1 MSFYGEEGV
10 ARMESIRNFTETY
23 PLLVNVIWFLLFF
36 IILYLLRRSLLNRL
50 YGRLKNSGHWY
61 VARKIARWLNN
72 FILFILF
79 MYIFGKNL
87 TGFPTA
93 IGLAGAGVT
102 YALRE
107 VIVSIAGWFAILFG
121 DFFETGDRVLLGG
134 IKGDVVDI
142 GVLRTTLM
150 EIGEWVNGDQYTGRI
165 VRVANSYIFS
175 SPVYNYTANFKFL
188 WDEIMIPLRFES
200 DMKLAKIILL
210 EVAEKHTGQY
220 NDEAAL
226 AWDNMKRRY
235 KLENASLNSQVFL
248 SFNDNW
254 VEISL
259 RYVVD
264 YRERRDVKD
273 KLFTEILQRFEQEGT
288 RLEIASETLEV
299 LSGGSTKMK

>member
-1 MSFYGEEGV
+1 MTY
-10 ARMESIRNFTETY
+10 IRSFTESY
-23 PLLVNVIWFLLFF
+23 PLLVNIIWFLLFF
-36 IILYLLRRSLLNRL
+36 IILYLSRRFILNRL
-50 YGRLKNSGHWY
+50 YENLKNSGHWY
-61 VARKIARWLNN
+61 VTRKIARWLNN
-72 FILFILF
+72 LILFILF
-79 MYIFGKNL
+79 LYIFGRNL
-87 TGFPTA
+87 TGLSTA
-93 IGLAGAGVT
+93 IGLAGAGIT

-107 VIVSIAGWFAILFG
+107 VIMSIAGWFAILFG

-200 DMKLAKIILL
+200 DMKLAKTILL
-210 EVAEKHTGQY
+210 EIVEEHTGQY
-220 NDEAAL
+220 NKEAVL
-226 AWDNMKRRY
+226 AWENMKRRY
-235 KLENASLNSQVFL
+235 KLENASLDAQVFL

-259 RYVVD
+259 RYAVD
-264 YRERRDVKD
+264 YRERRIVRD
-273 KLFTEILQRFEQEGT
+273 KIFSEILQRFKQEGT

-299 LSGGSTKMK
+299 FSSSSTNMK

>member
-1 MSFYGEEGV
+1 
-10 ARMESIRNFTETY
+10 MEFIRNFSESY
-23 PLLVNVIWFLLFF
+23 PLLVNIIWFLLFF
-36 IILYLLRRSLLNRL
+36 IILYLSRRFILNRL
-50 YGRLKNSGHWY
+50 YENLKNSGHWY
-61 VARKIARWLNN
+61 VTRKIARWLNN
-72 FILFILF
+72 LILFILF
-79 MYIFGKNL
+79 MYIFGRNL
-87 TGFPTA
+87 TGLSTA
-93 IGLAGAGVT
+93 IGLAGAGIT

-107 VIVSIAGWFAILFG
+107 VIMSIAGWFAILFG

-200 DMKLAKIILL
+200 DMKLAKTVLL
-210 EVAEKHTGQY
+210 EIVEKHTGQY
-220 NDEAAL
+220 NKEAVI
-226 AWDNMKRRY
+226 AWENMKRRY
-235 KLENASLNSQVFL
+235 KLEDASLDSQVFL

-259 RYVVD
+259 RYAVD
-264 YRERRDVKD
+264 YRERRIVKD
-273 KLFTEILQRFEQEGT
+273 KIFSEILQRFKQEGA

-299 LSGGSTKMK
+299 FSSSSTKMK

>member
-1 MSFYGEEGV
+1 
-10 ARMESIRNFTETY
+10 MEFIRNFIESY
-23 PLLVNVIWFLLFF
+23 PLLVNIIWFLLFF
-36 IILYLLRRSLLNRL
+36 MILYLSRRFILNRL
-50 YGRLKNSGHWY
+50 YENLKNSGHWH
-61 VARKIARWLNN
+61 VTRKIARWLNN
-72 FILFILF
+72 LILFVLF
-79 MYIFGKNL
+79 MYIFGRNL
-87 TGFPTA
+87 TGLSTA
-93 IGLAGAGVT
+93 IGLAGAGIT

-107 VIVSIAGWFAILFG
+107 VIMSIAGWFAILFG

-200 DMKLAKIILL
+200 DIKLAKTLLL
-210 EVAEKHTGQY
+210 EIAEKHTGQY
-220 NDEAAL
+220 NKEANL
-226 AWDNMKRRY
+226 AWENMKKHY
-235 KLENASLNSQVFL
+235 KLENASLDTQVFL

-259 RYVVD
+259 RYAVD
-264 YRERRDVKD
+264 YRDRRIVKD
-273 KLFTEILQRFEQEGT
+273 KIFSEILQRFKQEGA

-299 LSGGSTKMK
+299 ISGGTTKIK

>member
-1 MSFYGEEGV
+1 MNY
-10 ARMESIRNFTETY
+10 IRDFIDSY
-23 PLLVNVIWFLLFF
+23 PLLVNIIWFLLFF
-36 IILYLLRRSLLNRL
+36 ILLYTLRRFLLNRL
-50 YGRLKNSGHWY
+50 YGKLKNSGHWY

-72 FILFILF
+72 FVLFIIF
-79 MYIFGKNL
+79 MSIFGRNL
-87 TGFPTA
+87 TGFTTA
-93 IGLAGAGVT
+93 IGLAGAGIT

-121 DFFETGDRVLLGG
+121 DFFETSDRVLLGG

-150 EIGEWVNGDQYTGRI
+150 EVGEWVNGDQYTGRI

-188 WDEIMIPLRFES
+188 WDELMVPLRFDS
-200 DMKLAKIILL
+200 DMKLAKTILL
-210 EVAEKHTGQY
+210 EIAEKHTGQY
-220 NDEAAL
+220 NNEAAI
-226 AWDNMKRRY
+226 AWETMKRRY
-235 KLENASLNSQVFL
+235 KLEDASLENQVFL

-264 YRERRDVKD
+264 YRERRNVKD
-273 KLFTEILQRFEQEGT
+273 KIFSEILLRFEQEGE
-288 RLEIASETLEV
+288 RLEIASETLEIIARAD
-299 LSGGSTKMK
+299 KEKKY

>member
-1 MSFYGEEGV
+1 M
-10 ARMESIRNFTETY
+10 
-23 PLLVNVIWFLLFF
+23 FF
-36 IILYLLRRSLLNRL
+36 IVFYLSRRFILNRL
-50 YGRLKNSGHWY
+50 YENLKNSGHWY
-61 VARKIARWLNN
+61 VTRKIARWLNN
-72 FILFILF
+72 LILFILF
-79 MYIFGKNL
+79 LYIFGRNL
-87 TGFPTA
+87 TGLSTA
-93 IGLAGAGVT
+93 IGLAGAGIT

-107 VIVSIAGWFAILFG
+107 VIMSIAGWFAILFG

-200 DMKLAKIILL
+200 DMKLAKTILL
-210 EVAEKHTGQY
+210 EIVEKHTGQY
-220 NDEAAL
+220 NKEAVL
-226 AWDNMKRRY
+226 AWGNMKIRY
-235 KLENASLNSQVFL
+235 KLENASLDTQVFL

-259 RYVVD
+259 RYAVD
-264 YRERRDVKD
+264 YRGRRIVRD
-273 KLFTEILQRFEQEGT
+273 KFFLEILQRFKQQGT

-299 LSGGSTKMK
+299 FSSSSTNME

>member
-1 MSFYGEEGV
+1 
-10 ARMESIRNFTETY
+10 MEYIRNFTKAY

-36 IILYLLRRSLLNRL
+36 VILYAIRRFLLNRL

-61 VARKIARWLNN
+61 VARKVARWLNN
-72 FILFILF
+72 FILFIVF
-79 MYIFGKNL
+79 MSIFGRNL
-87 TGFPTA
+87 TGFTTA

-150 EIGEWVNGDQYTGRI
+150 EIGEWVDGDQYTGRI
-165 VRVANSYIFS
+165 VRVANSYIFN
-175 SPVYNYTANFKFL
+175 SPVYNYNANFKFL
-188 WDEIMIPLRFES
+188 WDEIKIPLRFES
-200 DMKLAKIILL
+200 DMKLAKTILL
-210 EVAEKHTGQY
+210 EVSEKHTGQY
-220 NDEAAL
+220 NKEAAID
-226 AWDNMKRRY
+226 WENMKRRY
-235 KLENASLNSQVFL
+235 KLENASLENQVYL

-254 VEISL
+254 VEINL

-264 YRERRDVKD
+264 YRERRGVKD
-273 KLFTEILQRFEQEGT
+273 KIFSEILQRFKQEED
-288 RLEIASETLEV
+288 RIEIASETIEIIS
-299 LSGGSTKMK
+299 SGGKK

>member
-1 MSFYGEEGV
+1 
-10 ARMESIRNFTETY
+10 MEFIRSFTESY
-23 PLLVNVIWFLLFF
+23 PLLVNVIWFLIFF
-36 IILYLLRRSLLNRL
+36 IILYMLRRVLLNRL

-72 FILFILF
+72 FILFVIF

-87 TGFPTA
+87 AGFTTA

-150 EIGEWVNGDQYTGRI
+150 EIGEWVDGDQYTGRI

-175 SPVYNYTANFKFL
+175 SPVYNYTADFKFL

-200 DMKLAKIILL
+200 DMKLAKKILL
-210 EVAEKHTGQY
+210 EIAEKHTSEY
-220 NDEAAL
+220 NKEAAI
-226 AWDNMKRRY
+226 AWENMKRRY
-235 KLENASLNSQVFL
+235 KLEDASLENQVFL
-248 SFNDNW
+248 TFNDNW
-254 VEISL
+254 VEINL

-264 YRERRDVKD
+264 YRERRGIKD
-273 KLFTEILQRFEQEGT
+273 KLFSEILERFNQEGDC
-288 RLEIASETLEV
+288 LEIASETLEII
-299 LSGGSTKMK
+299 SGGSTKMG

>member
-1 MSFYGEEGV
+1 
-10 ARMESIRNFTETY
+10 MEFIRSFTESY
-23 PLLVNVIWFLLFF
+23 PLLVKGVWFLLFF
-36 IILYLLRRSLLNRL
+36 IIFYVLRRFLLNRL

-72 FILFILF
+72 FILFIIF
-79 MYIFGKNL
+79 IYIFGRNV
-87 TGFPTA
+87 TGFTTA

-150 EIGEWVNGDQYTGRI
+150 EIGEWVDGDQYTGRV

-188 WDEIMIPLRFES
+188 WDEIRIPLRFES
-200 DMKLAKIILL
+200 DIQLAKTILL

-220 NDEAAL
+220 NQQATL
-226 AWDNMKRRY
+226 AWENMKKHY
-235 KLENASLNSQVFL
+235 KLEDASLENQIFL

-254 VEISL
+254 VQMNL

-264 YRERRDVKD
+264 YRERRGVKD
-273 KLFTEILQRFEQEGT
+273 KIFSEILQRFKQED

-299 LSGGSTKMK
+299 ISGGSTKMK

>member
-1 MSFYGEEGV
+1 MEFIRSFI
-10 ARMESIRNFTETY
+10 ESY
-23 PLLVNVIWFLLFF
+23 PLLVNVVWFLLFF
-36 IILYLLRRSLLNRL
+36 IIFYVLRRFLLNRL

-72 FILFILF
+72 FILFIIF
-79 MYIFGKNL
+79 MYIFGRNV
-87 TGFPTA
+87 TGFTTA

-150 EIGEWVNGDQYTGRI
+150 EIGEWVDGDQYTGRV

-188 WDEIMIPLRFES
+188 WDEIRIPLRFES
-200 DMKLAKIILL
+200 DIQLAKIILL

-220 NDEAAL
+220 NQQATL
-226 AWDNMKRRY
+226 AWENMKKHY
-235 KLENASLNSQVFL
+235 KLENASLENQVFL

-254 VEISL
+254 VQMNL

-264 YRERRDVKD
+264 YRERRGVKD
-273 KLFTEILQRFEQEGT
+273 KIFSEILQRFKQED

-299 LSGGSTKMK
+299 ISGGSTKMK

>member
-1 MSFYGEEGV
+1 
-10 ARMESIRNFTETY
+10 MEFIRSYTESY
-23 PLLVNVIWFLLFF
+23 PLLVNGIWFLLYF
-36 IILYLLRRSLLNRL
+36 IILYALRRFILNRL
-50 YGRLKNSGHWY
+50 YGRLKKSGRWH
-61 VARKIARWLNN
+61 VARKLASWLNN
-72 FILFILF
+72 FILFIIF
-79 MYIFGKNL
+79 MYIFGRNL
-87 TGFPTA
+87 TGFTTA
-93 IGLAGAGVT
+93 IGLAGAGIA

-142 GVLRTTLM
+142 GALRTTLM
-150 EIGEWVNGDQYTGRI
+150 EIGAWVDGDQYTGRI

-188 WDEIMIPLRFES
+188 WDEIMVPLRFES
-200 DMKLAKIILL
+200 DMKLAKTILL

-220 NDEAAL
+220 NKEAAI
-226 AWDNMKRRY
+226 AWENMERRY
-235 KLENASLNSQVFL
+235 RLENASLENQVFL
-248 SFNDNW
+248 TFNDNW

-264 YRERRDVKD
+264 YRERRGVKD
-273 KLFTEILQRFEQEGT
+273 KLFSEILQRFQQEGE

-299 LSGGSTKMK
+299 ISGSRKKME

>member
-1 MSFYGEEGV
+1 
-10 ARMESIRNFTETY
+10 MEFIRSFTESY
-23 PLLVNVIWFLLFF
+23 PLLVNGVWFLLFF
-36 IILYLLRRSLLNRL
+36 IIFYVLRRFLLNRL

-72 FILFILF
+72 FILFIIF
-79 MYIFGKNL
+79 IYIFGRNV
-87 TGFPTA
+87 TGFTTA

-150 EIGEWVNGDQYTGRI
+150 EIGEWVDGDQYTGRV

-188 WDEIMIPLRFES
+188 WDEIRIPLRFES
-200 DMKLAKIILL
+200 DIQLAKTILL

-220 NDEAAL
+220 NQQATL
-226 AWDNMKRRY
+226 AWENMKKHY
-235 KLENASLNSQVFL
+235 KLEDASLENQIFL

-254 VEISL
+254 VQMNL

-264 YRERRDVKD
+264 YRERRGVKD
-273 KLFTEILQRFEQEGT
+273 KIFSEILQRFKQED

-299 LSGGSTKMK
+299 ISGGSTKMK

>member
-1 MSFYGEEGV
+1 MTY
-10 ARMESIRNFTETY
+10 IRSFTESY
-23 PLLVNVIWFLLFF
+23 PLLVNIIWFLLFF
-36 IILYLLRRSLLNRL
+36 IVLYLSRRFILNRL
-50 YGRLKNSGHWY
+50 YENLKNSGHWY
-61 VARKIARWLNN
+61 VTRKIARWLNN
-72 FILFILF
+72 LILFILF
-79 MYIFGKNL
+79 LYIFGRNL
-87 TGFPTA
+87 TGLSTA
-93 IGLAGAGVT
+93 IGLAGAGIT

-107 VIVSIAGWFAILFG
+107 VIMSIAGWFAILFG

-200 DMKLAKIILL
+200 DMKLAKTILL
-210 EVAEKHTGQY
+210 EIVEEHTGQY
-220 NDEAAL
+220 NKEAVL
-226 AWDNMKRRY
+226 AWENMKRRY
-235 KLENASLNSQVFL
+235 KLENASLDAQVFL

-259 RYVVD
+259 RYAVD
-264 YRERRDVKD
+264 YRERRIVRD
-273 KLFTEILQRFEQEGT
+273 KIFSEILQRFKQEGT

-299 LSGGSTKMK
+299 FSSSSTNMK